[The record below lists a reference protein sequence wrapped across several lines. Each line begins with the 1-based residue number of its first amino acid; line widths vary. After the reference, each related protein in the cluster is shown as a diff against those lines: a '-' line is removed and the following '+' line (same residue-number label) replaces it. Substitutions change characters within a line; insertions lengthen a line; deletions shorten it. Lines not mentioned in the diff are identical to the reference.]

1 VESQTTLKKRL
12 QNRNLQDTKS
22 VMEEK
27 IKPEAGDTGE
37 EAKVPGESGTPKEGP
52 AEEPAEEPVVRKS
65 ARARIQELVKQREEA
80 IRLAQKPTKPRPSEE
95 EGLEE
100 GEGGEEEFVDRK
112 TVRKIIAS
120 EIGKAIKEAIAPLSQ
135 PILDVFDQQELTEA
149 LQEFPDQAKNKAF
162 IQKVVKYG
170 ETHKTVPFRDIIQLK
185 LAEIGKSGVKSPEEE
200 EAEKT
205 RIGGKPSPTGRR
217 EPSAVKKETKELEK
231 EAKEASPEEMEEALE
246 RGF

>member
-1 VESQTTLKKRL
+1 MESQTTLKKRL

-149 LQEFPDQAKNKAF
+149 LQEFPDQAKDKAF

-170 ETHKTVPFRDIIQLK
+170 ETHKTVPFRDIILLR
-185 LAEIGKSGVKSPEEE
+185 LAETGKSGVKSPEEE

-217 EPSAVKKETKELEK
+217 EPSPVKKETKELEK

>member
-22 VMEEK
+22 VMEEEK
-27 IKPEAGDTGE
+27 KPEAGDTGK

-80 IRLAQKPTKPRPSEE
+80 IALARKPTKPRPSEE

-100 GEGGEEEFVDRK
+100 GEGGEEEYVDKK

-120 EIGKAIKEAIAPLSQ
+120 AIGKAIKEAIAPLSQ

-217 EPSAVKKETKELEK
+217 EPSVVKKETKELEK